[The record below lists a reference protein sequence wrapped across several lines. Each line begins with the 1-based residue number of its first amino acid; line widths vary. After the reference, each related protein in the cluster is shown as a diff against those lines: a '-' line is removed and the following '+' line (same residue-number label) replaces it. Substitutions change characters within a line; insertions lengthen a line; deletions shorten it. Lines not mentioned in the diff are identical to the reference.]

1 MSQYRP
7 ERFRELLKT
16 EISDI
21 IQNSI
26 KDPRVGFASI
36 TSVEVSN
43 DLRHAKVY
51 VSVLG
56 TEQEKQDTLTALN
69 RAAGFVRSEVGKRIS
84 LRHTPEILF
93 RPDSSIEHGAHI
105 NAILRQLKE
114 TEGKRDDDAK

>member
-43 DLRHAKVY
+43 DLRHEGICQCIGNGAGEIGY
-51 VSVLG
+51 
-56 TEQEKQDTLTALN
+56 LTALN
-69 RAAGFVRSEVGKRIS
+69 RAAGFVRSEVGKGS
-84 LRHTPEILF
+84 LSAIRRRF
-93 RPDSSIEHGAHI
+93 SSARFVH
-105 NAILRQLKE
+105 
-114 TEGKRDDDAK
+114 